1 MMKKLWILLLFLA
14 IVSQPLN
21 TYAASNVDLSRV
33 KFSSGSEP
41 LVFTF
46 GNLKVDGVVEQVH
59 PFTEEEINKLVQKTL
74 KSMNL
79 SEDDIE
85 KANREVEKAKR
96 ASEFTKEDYE
106 RVKKNML
113 TTLSAV
119 PAGKVPSVLANIT
132 RYMNSSSWDD
142 IGTASAEVL
151 ENSMKDW
158 VKETASGF
166 LNEAGQLG
174 KNVSVSHKAAERL
187 LSIEKFCQMMVD
199 EHARTKQKWKD
210 IADGANAKRMLNE
223 FYYQLRNKIDSYK
236 SQSDD
241 VGWQIQFD
249 FASVGT
255 NFTFFGVDS
264 NYQTWALDMRI
275 DQLTKPQEGSALG
288 IYKGSF
294 AIASQHEM
302 SSFKSRAHQAIENMG
317 EVGAAI
323 KKLKASHGYTVDL
336 RTVSSG
342 QVDIQRSIF
351 GTCEAEVKEN
361 GEITLSMNEESDD
374 IYVNISGIEVEMDY
388 SLPSS
393 NIIKSGGKVTFQ
405 ISADKEELVIGGVSA
420 NILVNSPDVNF
431 SHRISGQG
439 TVNVGWDKG
448 IWKHWDGTEKTLR
461 HVGR

>member
-1 MMKKLWILLLFLA
+1 MKRIWALLLILA
-14 IVSQPLN
+14 IVLQPID
-21 TYAASNVDLSRV
+21 AFAVSHIDLSRV

-46 GNLKVDGVVEQVH
+46 GDLSVYGELKQIY
-59 PFTEEEINKLVQKTL
+59 PFTEEEIKKLVQETL
-74 KSMNL
+74 KAMNL
-79 SEDDIE
+79 TQLDIKE
-85 KANREVEKAKR
+85 ANDKVAKAKR
-96 ASEFTKEDYE
+96 ASEFTKEDLE
-106 RVKKNML
+106 RVKQNML
-113 TTLSAV
+113 TTISAV
-119 PAGKVPSVLANIT
+119 PVGQVSTALAAAAG
-132 RYMNSSSWDD
+132 YMGSSSWDD
-142 IGTASAEVL
+142 IGTASVDLL
-151 ENSMKDW
+151 EKTATDW
-158 VKETASGF
+158 VKDTAGGF
-166 LNEAGQLG
+166 VNKAGELGSNLNTI
-174 KNVSVSHKAAERL
+174 NSVTSKL
-187 LSIEKFCQMMVD
+187 LAIEKFCEMMVD